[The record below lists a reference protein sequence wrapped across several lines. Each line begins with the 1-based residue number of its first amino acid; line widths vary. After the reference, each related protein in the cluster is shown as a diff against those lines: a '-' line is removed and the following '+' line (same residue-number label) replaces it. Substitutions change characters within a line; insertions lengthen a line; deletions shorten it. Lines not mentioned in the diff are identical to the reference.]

1 MLWPISVIWGVQLRA
16 SVLAIRALG
25 RHCIELFLKNSQKPA
40 VSYPFPDPMYVAFFK
55 QGFMV
60 DVREGGSVIFKSS
73 WTMPSRDRAE
83 RITFQ
88 VRSRVDC
95 ATACINENACSGY
108 DTDSP
113 GYFILCHMA
122 MGSVP
127 HDDVIKWKHFP
138 RYWPFVRGIH
148 RSPVN
153 SPHKGQWRGSLMFSL
168 ICVWINDWVNNREAG
183 GLRRCRAHYDVT
195 VMKTSCHTVT

>member
-1 MLWPISVIWGVQLRA
+1 MQLRA

-25 RHCIELFLKNSQKPA
+25 RHYIELFFKKSKKNLLFLIHFQTQCMLPSSSKDSWLMFVKGVPWSLNLAGQCRLGIAQKELYFRFDLALIAPQHA
-40 VSYPFPDPMYVAFFK
+40 STKMHVLGTIPTHLGIS
-55 QGFMV
+55 
-60 DVREGGSVIFKSS
+60 SCVI
-73 WTMPSRDRAE
+73 WPWD
-83 RITFQ
+83 
-88 VRSRVDC
+88 
-95 ATACINENACSGY
+95 
-108 DTDSP
+108 
-113 GYFILCHMA
+113 
-122 MGSVP
+122 SVP

-153 SPHKGQWRGSLMFSL
+153 SPHKGQWRGSLMGFF